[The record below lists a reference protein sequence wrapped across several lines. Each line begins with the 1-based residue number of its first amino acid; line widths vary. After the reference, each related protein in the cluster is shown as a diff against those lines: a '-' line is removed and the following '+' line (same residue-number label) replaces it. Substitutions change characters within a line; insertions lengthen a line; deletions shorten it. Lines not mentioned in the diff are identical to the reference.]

1 MNTFYLRVVSS
12 DKVFFE
18 DKVTRFVLPLE
29 DGEMGILA
37 HHENMVIA
45 TSIGEIRITT
55 ADGRTQLWML
65 RLPPSSC
72 SRSDSDNGPQRRR
85 RSAYTDGA

>member
-45 TSIGEIRITT
+45 TSIDKNHHSRWQ
-55 ADGRTQLWML
+55 DSYR
-65 RLPPSSC
+65 C
-72 SRSDSDNGPQRRR
+72 SW
-85 RSAYTDGA
+85 